1 MTPNYILD
9 QDGNQILNELGQ
21 PIQES
26 KGGWGWDNVQLEI
39 RAATQEE
46 YDQVMELY
54 NNVTRM
60 SDYDTSIFE
69 IVSDE
74 AESYFNGDKSAQE
87 VASLIQSR
95 VNLYVNEQR

>member
-1 MTPNYILD
+1 
-9 QDGNQILNELGQ
+9 
-21 PIQES
+21 
-26 KGGWGWDNVQLEI
+26 
-39 RAATQEE
+39 
-46 YDQVMELY
+46 MELY

-60 SDYDTSIFE
+60 TDYDTSIFE